1 LKGPLHSSTCLA
13 VGAMLIKSG
22 VLQVDMVGGVLL
34 ARLLGEWGLMHQLTI
49 LRNVFLLGC
58 PLLMPFAS
66 ALYGRL
72 HKGQKLS
79 SLSHFELEVML
90 QQSLADQPPHRPG
103 DHALPPPDTL
113 SGIAPQICIMR
124 SQVCIGVG
132 CPASLLCLAQSCCL
146 LTLAHQCDCPLRVS
160 VYSYKYQ
167 TGRRII
173 PASAH
178 VKISL

>member
-1 LKGPLHSSTCLA
+1 MQVSICHA
-13 VGAMLIKSG
+13 AGAMLIQNG
-22 VLQVDMVGGVLL
+22 GLQVDMVGGVLL

-72 HKGQKLS
+72 HKGHKLS

-103 DHALPPPDTL
+103 DHALPLPDTL
-113 SGIAPQICIMR
+113 SGVAPQICIMM
-124 SQVCIGVG
+124 S
-132 CPASLLCLAQSCCL
+132 
-146 LTLAHQCDCPLRVS
+146 
-160 VYSYKYQ
+160 
-167 TGRRII
+167 
-173 PASAH
+173 
-178 VKISL
+178 

>member
-1 LKGPLHSSTCLA
+1 MKGFLHVSNCLA
-13 VGAMLIKSG
+13 VGAMLTQTG

-103 DHALPPPDTL
+103 DHALPLPDTL
-113 SGIAPQICIMR
+113 SGIPQ
-124 SQVCIGVG
+124 QVCIV
-132 CPASLLCLAQSCCL
+132 
-146 LTLAHQCDCPLRVS
+146 
-160 VYSYKYQ
+160 
-167 TGRRII
+167 
-173 PASAH
+173 
-178 VKISL
+178 IS

>member
-1 LKGPLHSSTCLA
+1 
-13 VGAMLIKSG
+13 MLIHIG
-22 VLQVDMVGGVLL
+22 VLQVDIVGGVLL

-103 DHALPPPDTL
+103 DHALPLPDTL
-113 SGIAPQICIMR
+113 SGIAQLICIVMP
-124 SQVCIGVG
+124 QVCIGVG
-132 CPASLLCLAQSCCL
+132 CPASWLCFAWSCCL
-146 LTLAHQCDCPLRVS
+146 FTFVQRCDCFLTPS
-160 VYSYKYQ
+160 VY
-167 TGRRII
+167 
-173 PASAH
+173 
-178 VKISL
+178 

>member
-1 LKGPLHSSTCLA
+1 
-13 VGAMLIKSG
+13 MLTQTGI
-22 VLQVDMVGGVLL
+22 LQVDMVGGMLL
-34 ARLLGEWGLMHQLTI
+34 ARLLGEWGLTHQLTI

-103 DHALPPPDTL
+103 DHALPLPDTL
-113 SGIAPQICIMR
+113 SGIALHHDIP
-124 SQVCIGVG
+124 
-132 CPASLLCLAQSCCL
+132 SLHWCRLSSKLALPCSVML
-146 LTLAHQCDCPLRVS
+146 LVDPCTV
-160 VYSYKYQ
+160 V
-167 TGRRII
+167 
-173 PASAH
+173 
-178 VKISL
+178 